1 MMIFEED
8 GFVLSLSVEEVILF
22 FFKDVVEF
30 VMLFLFDFSIY
41 IKFVFEE
48 IWEMEKEDKVE
59 KMEEMEENVVLVI
72 VVEDLLLIRV
82 GRVVKKVVMYIC
94 IMIFFGLGLWFIY

>member
-8 GFVLSLSVEEVILF
+8 GFILSLSVEEVILF

-59 KMEEMEENVVLVI
+59 EMEENVVIVI

>member
-1 MMIFEED
+1 MMIFVED

-59 KMEEMEENVVLVI
+59 EMEKNVVLVI

>member
-48 IWEMEKEDKVE
+48 IWEIEKEDKV
-59 KMEEMEENVVLVI
+59 EEMEENVVIVI

>member
-1 MMIFEED
+1 MMIFVED

-59 KMEEMEENVVLVI
+59 EMEENVVIVI

>member
-59 KMEEMEENVVLVI
+59 EMEENVVLVI

>member
-1 MMIFEED
+1 MMIFVED

-59 KMEEMEENVVLVI
+59 ENVVIVI

>member
-59 KMEEMEENVVLVI
+59 EMEENVVIVI

>member
-48 IWEMEKEDKVE
+48 IWEMKKEDKVE
-59 KMEEMEENVVLVI
+59 KMEENVVLVI

>member
-1 MMIFEED
+1 MMIFVED

-48 IWEMEKEDKVE
+48 IWEMKKEDKVE
-59 KMEEMEENVVLVI
+59 KMEENVVLVI